1 MAKLPTI
8 QPRGSVTRGAQSS
21 VSPSEIL
28 NVYQSLA
35 SGFDA
40 IGQTFEAK
48 ALDDAR
54 IEGEQ
59 AVSRDPNGAL
69 KVDLKS
75 NITAAGR
82 MYNRQATV
90 AYAAKAEIDA
100 KQGLQQLQ
108 QEANGDPEFF
118 KTGSKAFRDQM
129 LVNTPRELRG
139 TVGTMLDTNIG
150 AYQAG
155 VEQQKYR
162 AETSMQRSTLI
173 ESITMKDNDRAALAR
188 QGGLDTEEYKRAY
201 SETRTLWNELSANPV
216 FQISPKE
223 AELKLKQAADRDAG
237 EAILGE
243 AERALENG
251 GELEAKKLADRIL
264 TDTSL
269 SLSPASRRQYAG
281 LVTGMIK
288 THKSEARAAVE
299 PLKDLAKDRV
309 KSWEAGIGID
319 SADDVDLIET
329 IRKGDPAFAHYLTGK
344 MASSRENRAIKAL
357 SDGQQV
363 QLLEQT
369 HGGNIVDRI
378 IGVES
383 GGNANAKNPNS
394 SATGAGQ
401 FIGSTW
407 MNMMRQYR
415 PDLVAG
421 KSADQVLAMRSDPA
435 LSREMTARYAQE
447 NAQFLR
453 NQGVDTTDGNIYL
466 AHFLGPR
473 GAAQVL
479 KADPGASV
487 ASIVG
492 EGVVN
497 ANGFLRGMSV
507 ADLRAWS
514 IKKMG
519 GGSSPITAEAAKTL
533 QGEVTSDL
541 KSSLTDWKARV
552 ARGDIPDASSLS
564 LMSRQLSL
572 VDDQN
577 LRDEYASIFRNSEA
591 YQGGYAGDPAAVE
604 MFISSLQARA
614 AGQGLS
620 LAELEVMD
628 SFKAGSEAAEK
639 DKKSD
644 GLGYAMKAYEGF
656 PQMPLL
662 DVNNPGSYE
671 QTLRQ
676 YQSGVNIAQSRGE
689 MQNIPAFRP
698 AQAQAV
704 ARMWQTGNPDQLN
717 SLTNAMATS
726 LTPETLRATLTDKP
740 IKEALSGAILSNDPV
755 KHAAAM
761 QQLDLLSERLSMPQL
776 EADFGKDA
784 VDRLQDWQ
792 AKVRYFTPEE
802 TAEWLKQRNDPKWSE
817 RTKPL
822 VRKGQDEAR
831 KVSAADVI
839 DKLDTN
845 RLFDAGAPL
854 DEQTRRMMMNDYV
867 TLVGERNASLDN
879 VDTAKSQAVER
890 MSKVWGVTGA
900 YGDRGGR
907 IMPYPPESF
916 YPDVNGSKDW
926 IGRELAG
933 IAQGRNIDV
942 TNLSLVSDQKTEA
955 AAQRG
960 EMPGYMITA
969 IDPATGME
977 ELLTDEQG
985 RPIRHFFDPKAA
997 QQSALISAQESRRTR
1012 NDPWIVLP
1020 GGTAVGPLYLGGAD
1034 PADLQNRRERIKEI
1048 RGEQS
1053 NRMDQKRRAREQMR
1067 NADIPGMPVEPGAN

>member
-1 MAKLPTI
+1 MVKLPTI
-8 QPRGSVTRGAQSS
+8 QPRGAVTRGPQSS
-21 VSPSEIL
+21 VSAAEVANP
-28 NVYQSLA
+28 YQQIA
-35 SGFDA
+35 SAFDA
-40 IGQTFEAK
+40 IGETLQAK

-59 AVSRDPNGAL
+59 AVSRGPDGKLN
-69 KVDLKS
+69 VDLKS
-75 NITAAGR
+75 NISAAGR
-82 MYNRQATV
+82 MYNRQATQ
-90 AYAAKAEIDA
+90 AFSAQMEIET
-100 KQGLQQLQ
+100 KQAMIRLQ
-108 QEANGDPEFF
+108 QEANGNPDTF
-118 KTGSKAFRDQM
+118 KVGAKGFRDGM
-129 LVNTPRELRG
+129 LTKVPKELRG
-139 TVGTMLDTNIG
+139 PIGTMIDSEIG
-150 AYQAG
+150 ASQAG

-162 AETSMQRSTLI
+162 ADTVMQKSTLL

-188 QGGLDTEEYKRAY
+188 QGGTGTEEYKRAY
-201 SETRTLWNELSANPV
+201 TETRTLWNEISGNPV

-223 AELKLKQAADRDAG
+223 AELRLKQAADRDMG

-264 TDTSL
+264 TDTSI
-269 SLSPASRRQYAG
+269 SLSPATRRQYAG
-281 LVTGMIK
+281 LVSGMIK
-288 THKSEARAAVE
+288 THNSEARAAVA
-299 PLKDLAKDRV
+299 PLRELAKDRV
-309 KSWEAGIGID
+309 KSWDAGIDID
-319 SADDVDLIET
+319 SAADIDLIEN

-344 MASSRENRAIKAL
+344 MAAARENRAIRAL
-357 SDGQQV
+357 SNGQQV
-363 QLLEQT
+363 QLLET
-369 HGGNIVDRI
+369 VRGANVVDRI

-383 GGNANAKNPNS
+383 GGNATAKNPNS

-401 FIGSTW
+401 FISSTW
-407 MNMMRQYR
+407 MNMMKQYR

-421 KSADQVLAMRSDPA
+421 KSASEVLAMRGDPA

-453 NQGVDTTDGNIYL
+453 NQGVETTDGNVYL

-473 GAAQVL
+473 GAVQVL

-497 ANGFLRGMSV
+497 ANEFLRGMSV

-514 IKKMG
+514 MKKMG

-533 QGEVTSDL
+533 QGEVTADL

-572 VDDQN
+572 VDDQD

-604 MFISSLQARA
+604 AFISSLQARA

-628 SFKAGSEAAEK
+628 SFKAGSEAAER
-639 DKKSD
+639 DKKND

-662 DVNNPGSYE
+662 DVNNPSSYGE
-671 QTLRQ
+671 TLRQ
-676 YQSGVNIAQSRGE
+676 YQNGVNIAQARGE

-704 ARMWQTGNPDQLN
+704 ARMWQTGNPDQLD
-717 SLTNAMATS
+717 SLTNAMASS
-726 LTPETLRATLTDKP
+726 LSPETLRATLTDKP

-761 QQLDLLSERLSMPQL
+761 QQLDLLSERVSMPQL

-802 TAEWLKQRNDPKWSE
+802 TAEWLKQRNDPKWEE

-831 KVSAADVI
+831 KVSAAEVV

-845 RLFDAGAPL
+845 RLFDAGGPI
-854 DEQTRRMMMNDYV
+854 DEQTRRMMLNDYV
-867 TLVGERNASLDN
+867 TLVGDRNASLDN
-879 VDTAKSQAVER
+879 IDTAKSQGIER
-890 MSKVWGVTGA
+890 MRKVWGVTGV

-907 IMPYPPESF
+907 VMPYPPEAF
-916 YPDVNGSKDW
+916 YPEVNGSKDW

-942 TNLSLVSDQKTEA
+942 ANLSLVSDQKTET

-960 EMPGYMITA
+960 DMPGYMITF

-985 RPIRHFFDPKAA
+985 RPIRHFFDPQAA
-997 QQSALISAQESRRTR
+997 QKAGLSAAQETRRTR
-1012 NDPWIVLP
+1012 NDPWLVLP
-1020 GGTAVGPLYLGGAD
+1020 GGTAVGPLYMGGAD
-1034 PADLQNRRERIKEI
+1034 PADLQNRQDRIKEI
-1048 RGEQS
+1048 RGEQN
-1053 NRMDQKRRAREQMR
+1053 NRVEQKRRIRAEMK
-1067 NADIPGMPVEPGAN
+1067 NANIPGMPVEPGAN